1 MNSGP
6 SNVVQSDYDCIDE
19 SGYEEQKFNDICD
32 VTQYIHE
39 ANPDWVFS
47 SWKIDLPTVSQ
58 KKSKKKG
65 YKFYCIGNKRRQCYC
80 ARIEILSSKILFFLE
95 IDLSDNRKL
104 STLILQLKDNSCEE
118 NVVINGILRDLVRNA
133 GHWNRAKIDKVAETR
148 SYCNH
153 PSGKSLNKSNET
165 IDVWAIRLM
174 REINAQI

>member
-1 MNSGP
+1 ML
-6 SNVVQSDYDCIDE
+6 E
-19 SGYEEQKFNDICD
+19 SRYYHLK
-32 VTQYIHE
+32 
-39 ANPDWVFS
+39 
-47 SWKIDLPTVSQ
+47 
-58 KKSKKKG
+58 
-65 YKFYCIGNKRRQCYC
+65 YC
-80 ARIEILSSKILFFLE
+80 FFLE